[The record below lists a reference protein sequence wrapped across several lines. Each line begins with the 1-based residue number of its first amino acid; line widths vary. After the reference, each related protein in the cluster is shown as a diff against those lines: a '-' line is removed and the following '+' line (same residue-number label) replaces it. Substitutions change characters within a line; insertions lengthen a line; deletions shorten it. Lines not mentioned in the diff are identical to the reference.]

1 MATKQRIKAVAQQ
14 RVAQSESDVAGM
26 IRNVGDVSRE
36 IQRLQAAMNDEIAE
50 ITARYEKLIQPER
63 ENLMSLQ
70 SGVQT
75 WCEAHRE
82 TLTNSGKVKTYGFI
96 TGQVQWRQRPPSV
109 QVRGV
114 DAVLDLLRDRGMY
127 SLIRTK
133 EEINKEAILNE
144 PDSIKGMRGITIVTG
159 VEDFVI
165 EPFEQKVEVQ

>member
-1 MATKQRIKAVAQQ
+1 MATKQRIKATAQQ
-14 RVAQSESDVAGM
+14 RVAQSESDVAVM
-26 IRNVGDVSRE
+26 IREIGDVNRE
-36 IQRLQAAMNDEIAE
+36 IDRLTTSMNDEIAA
-50 ITARYEKLIQPER
+50 ITAKYEQIITPHKEL
-63 ENLMSLQ
+63 LLGMQ

-82 TLTNSGKVKTYGFI
+82 TLTNSGRVKTYSFI

-109 QVRGV
+109 SVRGIE
-114 DAVLDLLRDRGMY
+114 AVLEVLKARDLDAF
-127 SLIRTK
+127 IRTK

-144 PDSIKGMRGITIVTG
+144 PAAVKGVPGISVVTG